1 MSTRLWHPFADMAAV
16 KEEEVV
22 IVRGRG
28 ARVWDAGGKEY
39 VDARAGLWYAAVGHG
54 RAEIADAVAA
64 QMRELAA
71 FDTFERLANRPALE
85 LAERVSSLAPFPD
98 AAVFFGSGGSDA
110 VDTAAKLARR
120 YWSAVGRP
128 EKQVIVSREH
138 GYHGVNGF
146 GTSLQGIPGNRA
158 GYGDL
163 IPHVENIP
171 WGDAAALEALFA
183 DHADK
188 IAAVIGEPVI
198 GAGGVIPPPEGFWPR
213 VQELCREHDVLL
225 ISDEVICGF
234 GRLGAAFGCQRFGVT
249 PDLMTCAKGL
259 TSGYMPMGAVV
270 VSERVKEPFFREG
283 FGTLIADVAS
293 VPHDDPAALEA
304 LFEERAGEIA
314 AFIGEPV
321 IGAGGILHP
330 AEGYWAAVQ
339 ELCRKHNVL
348 LIADEVVTGFGRL
361 GRWFGCQ
368 RLGIEPDM
376 ITCAKAIT
384 SGYLPLGAVVISAR
398 VQEPFWTEPGRAIFR
413 HGFTYSGHPAACAAG
428 LANLDLM
435 EREELVDRV
444 AEMEPV
450 LAQAVAP
457 LTGLTLVSEVRAGLG
472 LLAAVEIDPEAR
484 AADPG
489 LVERIVAGCRRNG
502 VLTRGLAG
510 RALQLSPPYVISEE
524 EIATVAETIATAV
537 TQATPAHA

>member
-16 KEEEVV
+16 KDEEVV
-22 IVRGRG
+22 IARGRG
-28 ARVWDAGGKEY
+28 ARVWDADGNEY
-39 VDARAGLWYAAVGHG
+39 VDARGGLWYAAVGHG

-71 FDTFERLANRPALE
+71 FDTFDRLANRPALE

-120 YWSAVGRP
+120 YWHALGQP
-128 EKQVIVSREH
+128 GKQLVVHREH
-138 GYHGVNGF
+138 SYHGMNAY
-146 GTSLQGIPGNRA
+146 GTSLAGIATN
-158 GYGDL
+158 
-163 IPHVENIP
+163 
-171 WGDAAALEALFA
+171 
-183 DHADK
+183 
-188 IAAVIGEPVI
+188 
-198 GAGGVIPPPEGFWPR
+198 
-213 VQELCREHDVLL
+213 
-225 ISDEVICGF
+225 
-234 GRLGAAFGCQRFGVT
+234 
-249 PDLMTCAKGL
+249 
-259 TSGYMPMGAVV
+259 
-270 VSERVKEPFFREG
+270 REG

-293 VPHDDPAALEA
+293 VPHDDPATLAA
-304 LFEERAGEIA
+304 LFEERAGDIA

-330 AEGYWAAVQ
+330 PDGYWAAVQ
-339 ELCRKHNVL
+339 ELCRAHDVL

-368 RLGIEPDM
+368 RLGIEPDL

-435 EREELVDRV
+435 EHEELVDRV

-450 LAQAVAP
+450 LARIVAP
-457 LTGLTLVSEVRAGLG
+457 LADLSLVSEVRAGLG
-472 LLAAVEIDPEAR
+472 LLAAVEIDPDAR

-510 RALQLSPPYVISEE
+510 RALQVSPPYVISEE
-524 EIATVAETIATAV
+524 ELVKVADVIGTAV
-537 TQATPAHA
+537 SQAAPAHA